1 MAGWGN
7 QKVCPLFS
15 TLCPVSSLC
24 AGLVYFMYDPS
35 FLPCFRENVVKSFLM
50 KPLRVLF
57 LASEADP
64 FIKVG
69 GLGDVAGSLPY
80 ALQALGPEIDVRLVI
95 PFHAGIR
102 AEGLTLIRET
112 VFTIPRD
119 GRDVPA
125 QVFRTEVK
133 GLPVYLISGAPVTGS
148 LKVYDPNPL
157 ADGEKY
163 VFFSIAALEMARHMD
178 WRPDI
183 VHANDWHTAPAIHS
197 VRLRQSDPFWAG
209 VRTVFSVHNLGYM
222 GSEAEAALLAYG
234 LPPVTEPLLPEWARR
249 QPMGQ
254 ALWAADQIVAVSPS
268 YAEEIQ
274 TPEYG
279 YGLENYLQT
288 QRQKVTGIVNGID
301 NALWNPASDSA
312 LATTFTFE
320 TLAARTQNKTSLQ
333 AQFGLTEQPGAP
345 LLAMITRFDFQKGV
359 DIALNALRM
368 VTDLPWQAILL
379 GTGNA
384 ALEAAARQLE
394 ADFPHRVAAV
404 IRFDAKIS
412 RQIYGAADIFL
423 MPSRYEPCGLAQMIA
438 MRYGAIPLAR
448 ATGGLRDTIADR
460 RTGFLFTDA
469 SPAVMAATF
478 RRTLQAYQSPETWQS
493 IQQAAME
500 EDFSWEKS
508 ARQYVNLYKSLK

>member
-1 MAGWGN
+1 
-7 QKVCPLFS
+7 
-15 TLCPVSSLC
+15 
-24 AGLVYFMYDPS
+24 
-35 FLPCFRENVVKSFLM
+35 M
-50 KPLRVLF
+50 KPLRILF

-80 ALQALGPEIDVRLVI
+80 ALQALGDEIDVRLVI
-95 PFHAGIR
+95 PFHTSIR
-102 AEGLTLIRET
+102 AEGLTLVRET

-119 GRDVPA
+119 GREVPA
-125 QVFRTEVK
+125 QVFCTDVK

-163 VFFSIAALEMARHMD
+163 TFFSLAALEMARRLD

-183 VHANDWHTAPAIHS
+183 VHANDWHTAAAIYQ
-197 VRLRQSDPFWAG
+197 VRRMQDDPFWKG
-209 VRTVFSVHNLGYM
+209 VKTVFSVHNLGYM
-222 GSEAEAALLAYG
+222 GPEAENALQSYG
-234 LPPVTEPLLPEWARR
+234 LPPLNEPLLPDWAWR

-254 ALWAADQIVAVSPS
+254 ALWAADEIVAVSPS

-279 YGLENYLQT
+279 YGLERFLQAK
-288 QRQKVTGIVNGID
+288 RAKVTGIVNGID
-301 NALWNPASDSA
+301 YSLWDPATDQALEATFDATS
-312 LATTFTFE
+312 LAE
-320 TLAARTQNKTSLQ
+320 RAKNKANLQ
-333 AQFGLTEQPGAP
+333 AQFALTEMAEAP

-368 VTDLPWQAILL
+368 VTDLPWQLILL

-384 ALEAAARQLE
+384 SLEEAARKLE
-394 ADFPHRVAAV
+394 SDFQHRIAAV
-404 IRFDAKIS
+404 IRFDARVS
-412 RQIYGAADIFL
+412 RQIYGSSDLLL

-448 ATGGLRDTIADR
+448 ATGGLRDTIADS
-460 RTGFLFTDA
+460 RTGFLFTES
-469 SPAVMAATF
+469 SPALMAGTI
-478 RRTLQAYQSPETWQS
+478 RRALQAYQNRESWQN
-493 IQQAAME
+493 IQRAAMA

-508 ARQYVNLYKSLK
+508 AQQYVDLYKSL

>member
-1 MAGWGN
+1 
-7 QKVCPLFS
+7 
-15 TLCPVSSLC
+15 
-24 AGLVYFMYDPS
+24 
-35 FLPCFRENVVKSFLM
+35 M
-50 KPLRVLF
+50 KPLRILF

-80 ALQALGPEIDVRLVI
+80 ALQSLGADIDVRLVI
-95 PFHAGIR
+95 PFHTSIH
-102 AEGLTLIRET
+102 AEGLTLVRET
-112 VFTIPRD
+112 VFTVPCY
-119 GRDVPA
+119 GREIPA
-125 QVFRTEVK
+125 QVFCTDVK

-148 LKVYDPNPL
+148 LKVYDPNPQ
-157 ADGEKY
+157 ADGDKY
-163 VFFSIAALEMARHMD
+163 TFFSIAALEMARRLD

-183 VHANDWHTAPAIHS
+183 VHANDWHTAAAVYE
-197 VRLRQSDPFWAG
+197 VRRMQDDPFWKG
-209 VRTVFSVHNLGYM
+209 VKTVFSVHNLGYM
-222 GSEAEAALLAYG
+222 GAEAENALLAYG
-234 LPPVTEPLLPEWARR
+234 LPPITEPLLPEWARR

-254 ALWAADQIVAVSPS
+254 ALWAADEIVAVSPS

-279 YGLENYLQT
+279 YGLETYLQAN
-288 QRQKVTGIVNGID
+288 RAKVTGIVNGID
-301 NALWNPASDSA
+301 YSLWNPAKDNA
-312 LATTFTFE
+312 LETTFDAA
-320 TLAARTQNKTSLQ
+320 TLTERARNKADLQ
-333 AQFGLTEQPGAP
+333 AHFALTEMPKSP
-345 LLAMITRFDFQKGV
+345 LLAMVTRFDFQKGV

-384 ALEAAARQLE
+384 SLEEAARLLE
-394 ADFPHRVAAV
+394 SNFPNRIASV
-404 IRFDAKIS
+404 IRFDARLS
-412 RQIYGAADIFL
+412 RQIYGGADILL

-469 SPAVMAATF
+469 SPAVMAATI
-478 RRTLQAYQSPETWQS
+478 RRALQAYQHHETWQN
-493 IQQAAME
+493 IQRAAMA

-508 ARQYVNLYKSLK
+508 AWQYVELYRSL